1 MYKKAPKAEDNSNKT
16 THYLRAF
23 KNNSDRYLHETHK
36 TDAKYVLEVSSDDK
50 AYVQP
55 GTSTG
60 FRGARKQKVYQPVD
74 KKHARSLPKYDF
86 PTYMVNITPGTYR
99 YLAKDFKEI
108 EEVRT
113 KYFTSD
119 STYVFSR
126 PKYFVGSS
134 GLVWA
139 SEAMLLR
146 WEIPHKYFLS
156 VDNCED
162 PSLMSILI
170 LLRDASVFYYDST
183 NELDLKKLS
192 SSKTCM
198 NRKYEKA
205 RLRVVFLAMMQ
216 AFALGDRLIEASVQ
230 AYIELKV
237 MLAKLQTL
245 LLECKA
251 SLDDGSVKD
260 SVQLVNKVKD
270 MRRILLEHI
279 GPSLPVMK
287 SRFIESTDGGPG
299 VSHKQNGV
307 KLTIMQRIR
316 ICNLDYYIR
325 YHLANGDSRYNEVER
340 CQSYVGDA
348 LCDGGTIEW
357 EDRKLFVE
365 NSMEKLSEMTL
376 EEITAAEDHYYR
388 WRCCS

>member
-1 MYKKAPKAEDNSNKT
+1 
-16 THYLRAF
+16 
-23 KNNSDRYLHETHK
+23 
-36 TDAKYVLEVSSDDK
+36 
-50 AYVQP
+50 
-55 GTSTG
+55 
-60 FRGARKQKVYQPVD
+60 
-74 KKHARSLPKYDF
+74 
-86 PTYMVNITPGTYR
+86 MVNITTGTYR

-108 EEVRT
+108 EGVST

-156 VDNCED
+156 VYDCED

-260 SVQLVNKVKD
+260 SVQLVNKVKE
-270 MRRILLEHI
+270 MCRILLEHI

-325 YHLANGDSRYNEVER
+325 YHLANGDSSYNEVER
-340 CQSYVGDA
+340 CQS
-348 LCDGGTIEW
+348 
-357 EDRKLFVE
+357 
-365 NSMEKLSEMTL
+365 
-376 EEITAAEDHYYR
+376 
-388 WRCCS
+388 